1 ARRPNPERRVARQ
14 GIARSA
20 IMNGPEGAPRAYPD
34 VPRGLPL
41 NCLPLSLHRPANR
54 SIEPEPLRHVIDE
67 YKHREQTITCVCGW
81 HGSCA
86 TNSTGGSDWTPHLNQ
101 FRTKRK

>member
-1 ARRPNPERRVARQ
+1 MNSRPPVK
-14 GIARSA
+14 S
-20 IMNGPEGAPRAYPD
+20 PTT
-34 VPRGLPL
+34 V
-41 NCLPLSLHRPANR
+41 
-54 SIEPEPLRHVIDE
+54 EPFKHVIDE

-86 TNSTGGSDWTPHLNQ
+86 TNSTGGSDWTTHLNQ

>member
-1 ARRPNPERRVARQ
+1 MLGPGAATPRPAGRAQEPTL
-14 GIARSA
+14 
-20 IMNGPEGAPRAYPD
+20 NGR
-34 VPRGLPL
+34 
-41 NCLPLSLHRPANR
+41 PLSLTRPANR
-54 SIEPEPLRHVIDE
+54 TGEPEPLRHVIDE

-86 TNSTGGSDWTPHLNQ
+86 TNSTGGSDWTTHLNQ

>member
-1 ARRPNPERRVARQ
+1 
-14 GIARSA
+14 
-20 IMNGPEGAPRAYPD
+20 MNGR
-34 VPRGLPL
+34 
-41 NCLPLSLHRPANR
+41 PLSLTRPANR

-86 TNSTGGSDWTPHLNQ
+86 PGDRGASPWTAHLQ
-101 FRTKRK
+101 EFRTKKR